1 MVVIVVMLVMWTC
14 HVHVVHTR
22 ILKAK
27 CDSAHWFS
35 GTLSLCSK
43 FEDRSQEETLKQ
55 ERCARRDTWEM
66 AKGILKLKEKEK
78 TKFFSLSDVWCLPAP
93 SASSSP
99 RNCSTN
105 CSACWCAFHT
115 IFLQFLVPGMTHVLS
130 EIFLRA
136 NYVLKTSKHMFVS
149 RLLVQ
154 PMSLYIGIKMYR
166 SSICSGR
173 ILLSAIFL
181 WISRCNCSVVC
192 PGKLSARTRLV
203 LRQCRPIHDIHE
215 IS

>member
-1 MVVIVVMLVMWTC
+1 MRQSCVTHALCVVDRATQCTVGVLAGTHWGDDSSRVMSHQSANPLWLRGVSGHGRDRGVMWTC
-14 HVHVVHTR
+14 HVDVVHTR
-22 ILKAK
+22 ILKAR

-35 GTLSLCSK
+35 GTLSLCYK

-115 IFLQFLVPGMTHVLS
+115 IFLQFLVRGMTHVLS

-136 NYVLKTSKHMFVS
+136 N
-149 RLLVQ
+149 
-154 PMSLYIGIKMYR
+154 
-166 SSICSGR
+166 
-173 ILLSAIFL
+173 
-181 WISRCNCSVVC
+181 
-192 PGKLSARTRLV
+192 
-203 LRQCRPIHDIHE
+203 
-215 IS
+215 